1 MNRPEMMKAL
11 KEKGIAFT
19 PSMKNV
25 ELEDLLK
32 QDEASKLQAQLDA
45 GKEMVVIYDGED
57 KCERCKGWKRID
69 DGVEGISWKH
79 WAELP
84 EQSAIAVRMGLVKP
98 ITCPDCNGSGRQP
111 TVVSVES
118 EAPEGQI
125 DPSEPEEASLPPLRH
140 DTGEFETPLKQD
152 SVAPDTIAVDGK
164 MFSKLV
170 YDMTQGYT
178 SYWTGVSGRLRL
190 MEMCG
195 ATNKAEVEAMYK
207 QLKEKYLGSR
217 R

>member
-1 MNRPEMMKAL
+1 
-11 KEKGIAFT
+11 
-19 PSMKNV
+19 
-25 ELEDLLK
+25 
-32 QDEASKLQAQLDA
+32 
-45 GKEMVVIYDGED
+45 
-57 KCERCKGWKRID
+57 
-69 DGVEGISWKH
+69 
-79 WAELP
+79 
-84 EQSAIAVRMGLVKP
+84 
-98 ITCPDCNGSGRQP
+98 
-111 TVVSVES
+111 VSVES
-118 EAPEGQI
+118 EAPKGQI
-125 DPSEPEEASLPPLRH
+125 DHPTEIEAPLPSLRH
-140 DTGEFETPLKQD
+140 DTGEFEAPSKQG

-178 SYWTGVSGRLRL
+178 SYWTGVSGRIRL